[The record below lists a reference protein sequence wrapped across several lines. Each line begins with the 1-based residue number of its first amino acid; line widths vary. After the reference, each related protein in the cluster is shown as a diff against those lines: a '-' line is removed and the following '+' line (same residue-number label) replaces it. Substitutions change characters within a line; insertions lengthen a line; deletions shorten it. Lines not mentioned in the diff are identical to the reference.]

1 MAALRDLVRKITTH
15 DGGEGLDHFE
25 DSGALSG
32 TEVPGFDTGL
42 VLAEVLERDFVA
54 LGEIENVDI
63 IADCGS
69 VLGGIVWK

>member
-1 MAALRDLVRKITTH
+1 MVREIATH
-15 DGGEGLDHFE
+15 DGRERLNHFE

-42 VLAEVLERDFVA
+42 VLAEVLECNFVA
-54 LGEIENVDI
+54 LCEIENVDV